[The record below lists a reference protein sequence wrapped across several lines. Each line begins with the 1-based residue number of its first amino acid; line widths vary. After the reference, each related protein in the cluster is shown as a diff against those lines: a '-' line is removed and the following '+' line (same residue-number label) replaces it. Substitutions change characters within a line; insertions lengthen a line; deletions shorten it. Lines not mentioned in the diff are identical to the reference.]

1 MAKKNTEITVN
12 EEMIQHINDAVAD
25 CGCDYPS
32 IKAFA
37 LALDVPVTRL
47 NNIAKTAV
55 PGQVYDPS
63 VVNWDALNEF
73 FQKKIKD
80 GKYANMVE
88 LVNAAQAKDEYLASM
103 TSRHAGMAT
112 GANLIDVDGGKMP
125 KRKSSK
131 FEMGNENESLIC
143 FKKDAGVYKM
153 VYQTAGYTAIR
164 PVGPDGEFCME
175 LVRVVSNGT
184 LNTKCV
190 PPTEMEAAIQ
200 DRFSGEYQAR
210 HLYDTDV
217 VGMEHP
223 EQSAIGENPVEGDAQ

>member
-1 MAKKNTEITVN
+1 MSKKEITVN
-12 EEMIQHINDAVAD
+12 EAMQQNVLDAANDL
-25 CGCDYPS
+25 GIEIPS

-37 LALDVPVTRL
+37 LALNLPVTRL
-47 NNIAKTAV
+47 NNIAKTPV
-55 PGQVYDPS
+55 PGQMYDPS
-63 VVNWDALNEF
+63 VTNWDALNEF
-73 FQKKIKD
+73 FQKKITE
-80 GKYANMVE
+80 GKVE
-88 LVNAAQAKDEYLASM
+88 SMTALLEVAKEKEEYLA
-103 TSRHAGMAT
+103 TAGTRHTGVST

-125 KRKSSK
+125 KRKSEK
-131 FEMGNENESLIC
+131 FEMGSEKESYIC

-164 PVGPDGEFCME
+164 PVGPDGNFCME

-190 PPTEMEAAIQ
+190 PPTEMDAAIK

-210 HLYDTDV
+210 HINDMDV

-223 EQSAIGENPVEGDAQ
+223 AQEETKVPVEGDAQ